1 MRRLLMM
8 LASALAFASL
18 AFASPVDDAVARGV
32 KSLAAKDIVAAMEAF
47 TEALE
52 ADPAHAVAAYER
64 GRILL
69 TIGEPENAVADFTTA
84 VLGNP
89 NYGRAYAGR
98 AQAKLLLKDPQS
110 AIADFDMA
118 IRVAPE
124 DYEVHLVRATFRLK
138 IGNLAGAKLD
148 LQNAK
153 AVADG
158 ATAKVIQSYLDKLG
172 P

>member
-1 MRRLLMM
+1 MRRLLLLFAAA
-8 LASALAFASL
+8 LASASL
-18 AFASPVDDAVARGV
+18 AIAGPVDDAVARGV
-32 KSLAAKDIVAAMEAF
+32 KALAAKDIVAAMEAF

-52 ADPAHAVAAYER
+52 VDPAHAIAAYER

-89 NYGRAYAGR
+89 NHGRAYAAR
-98 AQAKLLLKDPQS
+98 AQAKLLLKDPQG
-110 AIADFDMA
+110 AIADFDSA
-118 IRVAPE
+118 IKVAPA

-153 AVADG
+153 AVADE
-158 ATAKVIQSYLDKLG
+158 ATARVIQSYLDKLG
-172 P
+172 S